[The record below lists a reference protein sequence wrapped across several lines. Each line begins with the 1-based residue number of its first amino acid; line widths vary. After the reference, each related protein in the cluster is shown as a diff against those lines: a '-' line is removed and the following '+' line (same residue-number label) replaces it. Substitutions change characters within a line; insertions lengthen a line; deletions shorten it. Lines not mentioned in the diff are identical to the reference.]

1 MKNRYQLTPL
11 KQPKLT
17 TWITFAVFLLL
28 EINAIGQVNSIFQAV
43 EVNLDS
49 DPDSVFVTVQ
59 TLPGYP
65 GRIEISSL
73 QDESNTQR
81 VELYYRHCYPTSNLQ
96 SYDTSFAITTQ
107 FPYDLLLLTFL
118 DTTIQQTSQPPVCV
132 FAYDAI
138 VPMDTLLLTADQ
150 ILSTDESEFIQN
162 AVGVFPNPAQ
172 SHVQLEIPETAQLLS
187 VYLTDLTGR
196 KIRYWEGQNSS
207 LQIDFLP
214 RGLYMLLIETSEGR
228 AVKRVVKE

>member
-28 EINAIGQVNSIFQAV
+28 EINAIGQVNSTFLSV

-49 DPDSVFVTVQ
+49 DPDSVFVSVLTY
-59 TLPGYP
+59 PGYP
-65 GRIEISSL
+65 GRIEMSSL
-73 QDESNTQR
+73 QDENNTQR
-81 VELYYRHCYPTSNLQ
+81 VELYYKHCYPTSDIQ
-96 SYDTSFAITTQ
+96 TYDTSFAITTQ

>member
-1 MKNRYQLTPL
+1 MKNYSLRILCDARYFAN
-11 KQPKLT
+11 
-17 TWITFAVFLLL
+17 WIAFAFLFMHTAGV
-28 EINAIGQVNSIFQAV
+28 NAQNVGSISSI

-59 TLPGYP
+59 TYPGYP

-81 VELYYRHCYPTSNLQ
+81 VELYYKHCYPTSVIQ
-96 SYDTSFAITTQ
+96 SYDTSFAIEAQ
-107 FPYDLLLLTFL
+107 FPYDLLLLAFL

-162 AVGVFPNPAQ
+162 VVGVFPNPAQ
-172 SHVQLEIPETAQLLS
+172 
-187 VYLTDLTGR
+187 
-196 KIRYWEGQNSS
+196 
-207 LQIDFLP
+207 
-214 RGLYMLLIETSEGR
+214 
-228 AVKRVVKE
+228 